1 MSWQDHLVV
10 QKYGGSSVAD
20 ADRVKRVAQRVAA
33 TRERAEHVVVVVSAL
48 GDTTDALLDLAHRI
62 HPDPPAREMD
72 MLLSTGEQVSIAL
85 LAMALDAIGVPAI
98 SLTGAQAGIHT
109 DSRHR
114 RAAILRVDT
123 RRILRELG
131 RNQVVVV
138 AGFQGRRRGGDV
150 TTLGRGGSDLT
161 AVALAHALGADRCE
175 IYSDVAGIYTA
186 DPRVVPKARK
196 LRAVRYEEMMEMA
209 ALGAQVLQRNSVA
222 YAQRHGVVIE
232 ARSTFSDEPG
242 TLVGG
247 EEVVAR
253 AHSRRASHGVTGL
266 ALSRSVTR
274 LAFVD
279 IPDRPGVAAA
289 LFEPLAREGIAV
301 DMIVQS
307 VGLDGKNIIAL
318 TVEDADASRAHAL
331 VRERAEALGGRSAG
345 DPVPLAKIS
354 AVGMA
359 LRQSSGAA
367 RTMFAAL
374 AREGINIE
382 GIATS
387 EIRIS
392 CLVAREAAERG
403 LRAVHAAFGLDEV
416 EEEEPVPASP
426 AGKAPVGA

>member
-1 MSWQDHLVV
+1 
-10 QKYGGSSVAD
+10 
-20 ADRVKRVAQRVAA
+20 
-33 TRERAEHVVVVVSAL
+33 
-48 GDTTDALLDLAHRI
+48 
-62 HPDPPAREMD
+62 
-72 MLLSTGEQVSIAL
+72 
-85 LAMALDAIGVPAI
+85 
-98 SLTGAQAGIHT
+98 
-109 DSRHR
+109 
-114 RAAILRVDT
+114 
-123 RRILRELG
+123 
-131 RNQVVVV
+131 
-138 AGFQGRRRGGDV
+138 
-150 TTLGRGGSDLT
+150 
-161 AVALAHALGADRCE
+161 
-175 IYSDVAGIYTA
+175 
-186 DPRVVPKARK
+186 
-196 LRAVRYEEMMEMA
+196 
-209 ALGAQVLQRNSVA
+209 
-222 YAQRHGVVIE
+222 
-232 ARSTFSDEPG
+232 
-242 TLVGG
+242 
-247 EEVVAR
+247 
-253 AHSRRASHGVTGL
+253 VTGL